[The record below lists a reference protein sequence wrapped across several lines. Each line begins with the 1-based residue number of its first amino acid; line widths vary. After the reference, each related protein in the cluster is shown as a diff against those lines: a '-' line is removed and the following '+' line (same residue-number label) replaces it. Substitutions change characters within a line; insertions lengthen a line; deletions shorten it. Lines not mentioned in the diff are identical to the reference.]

1 MGDVIETIIDY
12 GEYAT
17 AIARITTL
25 VIRFQYVSN
34 EDTIYLASATNFN
47 ANVALIRVAATADEI
62 RRTVHDIEI
71 QQSTA

>member
-25 VIRFQYVSN
+25 VIRFFQRRYPA
-34 EDTIYLASATNFN
+34 LARNFK
-47 ANVALIRVAATADEI
+47 ANVALMRECSRYDRGNTANC
-62 RRTVHDIEI
+62 R
-71 QQSTA
+71 